1 MDNHL
6 TRFDDRF
13 ELEPSADS
21 APIFLLSAGWRCGS
35 TLLQRLLCST
45 GEALVWGEPYGR
57 SGLIPSLTRAS
68 LALRPEWPT
77 EMHFAEPSHDDLV
90 GGWIAN
96 MYPPPQAL
104 RDSFRAQLDTLFA
117 LPAQA
122 RGFAR
127 WGLKEVRLQAMD
139 ARFLSW
145 VYPQARFVFLVRNP
159 WDAWASA
166 KGLQL
171 YEQWPNRPIE
181 TVEQFSKHWAKLT
194 RSFLQWPSENGLL
207 VRYED
212 LIQPGYDLGQ
222 ISTHCGLKA
231 LDPGPLSVKI
241 RGIRKEPS
249 ILDAHEIALIAS
261 TSAQLGEILGYSGPE
276 AERSATA

>member
-6 TRFDDRF
+6 TRFDARF
-13 ELEPSADS
+13 GLTEAPDS
-21 APIFLLSAGWRCGS
+21 APIFVLAAGWRSGS

-45 GEALVWGEPYGR
+45 KEALIWGEPYGR

-68 LALRPEWPT
+68 MALRPEWPT
-77 EMHFAEPSHDDLV
+77 EMHFREASHDDLV

-117 LPAQA
+117 LPAQQ
-122 RGFAR
+122 RGYPR

-159 WDAWASA
+159 WDAWSSA
-166 KGLQL
+166 KGLRFF
-171 YEQWPNRPIE
+171 EQWPSRPVE
-181 TVEQFSKHWAKLT
+181 TCAQFAKHWAKLT
-194 RSFLQWPSENGLL
+194 RSFLQWPSDSGLL

-212 LIQPGYDLGQ
+212 LIQPGFDLAQ
-222 ISTHCGLKA
+222 ISTHCGLKP
-231 LDPGPLSVKI
+231 LDAEPLNLKI
-241 RGIRKEPS
+241 RGMRKAPTP
-249 ILDAHEIALIAS
+249 LGAHEAALIQQACG
-261 TSAQLGEILGYSGPE
+261 QLAEILGYFGPA
-276 AERSATA
+276 AERTASA

>member
-6 TRFDDRF
+6 TRFDKRF
-13 ELEPSADS
+13 ELEPSDDS
-21 APIFLLSAGWRCGS
+21 APIFLLSAGWRSGS

-45 GEALVWGEPYGR
+45 GEALIWGEPYGR

-68 LALRPEWPT
+68 MALRPDWPN
-77 EMHFAEPSHDDLV
+77 EMHFAKPNHNDLV

-117 LPAQA
+117 LPAQG

-145 VYPQARFVFLVRNP
+145 VYPQARFIFLVRNP

-166 KGLQL
+166 KGLQF
-171 YEQWPNRPIE
+171 YEQWPNRSVE
-181 TVEQFSKHWAKLT
+181 TAEQFSKHWAKLT
-194 RSFLQWPSENGLL
+194 RSFLQWPSDSGML

-212 LIQPGYDLGQ
+212 LIQPGFDLGQ
-222 ISTHCGLKA
+222 ISSHCGLKD

-241 RGIRKEPS
+241 RGMRKEPS
-249 ILDAHEIALIAS
+249 TLDARETALITANCAS
-261 TSAQLGEILGYSGPE
+261 LTDLLNYSPSSAK
-276 AERSATA
+276 A